1 MRYYREEYT
10 DYDWYELMQSMGEN
24 LPNDYHDIFDIYGEI
39 SEKYSD
45 IFNVDIYIQNKK
57 EKNGITYNMG
67 ATYNIWE
74 SK

>member
-24 LPNDYHDIFDIYGEI
+24 LPNDYDDIFDIHGEI

-45 IFNVDIYIQNKK
+45 IFNVDIYIKNKK
-57 EKNGITYNMG
+57 QFKNK
-67 ATYNIWE
+67 
-74 SK
+74 SD